1 MQYVVLRKKSE
12 SANLFTDRESTAFET
27 TPLTFRQYQELI
39 AYLEKKN
46 KPAILP
52 MQIAYFTGLRLGE
65 ICRLAWQD
73 INLDEQYLTV
83 RKSVLYNS
91 ARHKTEIGPT
101 KRKKVRT
108 VDFSDTLT
116 RILRKAKQ
124 EQHRQR
130 LQCRQLYHL
139 NYYREVTEKTGCI
152 MNYTIWTA

>member
-1 MQYVVLRKKSE
+1 M
-12 SANLFTDRESTAFET
+12 
-27 TPLTFRQYQELI
+27 
-39 AYLEKKN
+39 AYLGKKN

-65 ICRLAWQD
+65 VCGLAWQD

-83 RKSVLYNS
+83 RRSVRYNG

-108 VDFSDTLT
+108 VDFGDTLT
-116 RILRKAKQ
+116 KILRKAKK

-130 LQCRQLYHL
+130 LH
-139 NYYREVTEKTGCI
+139 
-152 MNYTIWTA
+152 